1 MKRLSYGEYM
11 KTGLKIDKLKQQA
24 DNIQSIMSQ
33 LNANSAHKSTG
44 IIYDYYTLSENYNR
58 LQEEIESLNK
68 LMDNNK

>member
-11 KTGLKIDKLKQQA
+11 KTGLKIDRLKQQA
-24 DNIQSIMSQ
+24 DQIRSIMSQ

-44 IIYDYYTLSENYNR
+44 IIYDYHTLSENYNK

-68 LMDNNK
+68 LMDNK